1 MGNKSAQELSSD
13 NSTIN
18 DSNNHHGNAGRDI
31 INNYGCEDFYNGK
44 TPRQIDI
51 IKSQRAVIG
60 KLQRQIDRMQDQM
73 EEYQRQF
80 SKAQQI
86 KEQLMQMLLDDRDML
101 RERFINENSTNNS
114 THKKKNDIKTYDY
127 QCFIDL

>member
-31 INNYGCEDFYNGK
+31 INNYGGCEDFYNGK
-44 TPRQIDI
+44 VPRQIDI
-51 IKSQRAVIG
+51 IKSQRAVIE
-60 KLQRQIDRMQDQM
+60 KFQRQIDRMQDQM

-80 SKAQQI
+80 SKAQDI
-86 KEQLMQMLLDDRDML
+86 KEQLMKMLLDDREML
-101 RERFINENSTNNS
+101 KDRLINGYAGAKNSTLN
-114 THKKKNDIKTYDY
+114 KG
-127 QCFIDL
+127 

>member
-1 MGNKSAQELSSD
+1 MIDETVLAQSVSSD
-13 NSTIN
+13 RSAIM
-18 DSNNHHGNAGRDI
+18 DSNNRGNAGRDI
-31 INNYGCEDFYNGK
+31 INNYSTNDFYKGK
-44 TPRQIDI
+44 APRQIDI
-51 IKSQRAVIG
+51 IKSQRAVIE

-114 THKKKNDIKTYDY
+114 THKKK
-127 QCFIDL
+127 

>member
-31 INNYGCEDFYNGK
+31 INNYGCDDFYNGK
-44 TPRQIDI
+44 APRQMDI
-51 IKSQRAVIG
+51 IKSQRAVIER
-60 KLQRQIDRMQDQM
+60 LQHQIDRMQDQM

-80 SKAQQI
+80 STAQAI
-86 KEQLMQMLLDDRDML
+86 KEQLMQMLLDDREML
-101 RERFINENSTNNS
+101 REKYLNN
-114 THKKKNDIKTYDY
+114 KKGE
-127 QCFIDL
+127 